1 MRRKTSIAWLFY
13 EDSIRKPGEELLK
26 YTYLENQ
33 KVKLFLTYSETD
45 SKDVILFVHGY
56 PDTHRTW
63 DLQIEELETSY
74 RLGAI
79 DLRGFGRSS
88 KPLEQSEYNYAAI
101 LPDLLEA
108 IRFLSKDKR
117 VHLVGHDWGAALG
130 WLFIS
135 DPEYSGY
142 IRSFTAISGPHP
154 WLAGKRMIDDIFSL
168 NLENWKKVF
177 DQGFRSWYI
186 WFYQIPFLPE
196 FLWRNFGE
204 PIYKLVMDLGGVPKK
219 DHLRQM
225 SRNDI
230 YSATMAPIHLF
241 RELLFGK
248 TVISAPSHIRI
259 PVQLIV
265 PEKDF
270 IVLPEIYENAKD
282 YVEKLEIHKLDS
294 NHWVHREQPK
304 VVTELIRKF
313 ITNHS
318 A

>member
-1 MRRKTSIAWLFY
+1 M
-13 EDSIRKPGEELLK
+13 K

-33 KVKLFLTYSETD
+33 KVKLFLTYSETE

-56 PDTHRTW
+56 PDSHRTW
-63 DLQIEELETSY
+63 DLQIEALETSY

-88 KPLEQSEYNYAAI
+88 KPLEQSEYNYAMI

-108 IRFLSKDKR
+108 IRFLSKDKK

-130 WLFIS
+130 WLLIS
-135 DPEYSGY
+135 DPEYSSY

-168 NLENWKKVF
+168 KLENWKKVF
-177 DQGFRSWYI
+177 DQGLRSWYI
-186 WFYQIPFLPE
+186 WFFQIPMLPE
-196 FLWRNFGE
+196 FFWQNFGE
-204 PIYKLVMDLGGVPKK
+204 PLYKLVMDFGGVPKK

-230 YSATMAPIHLF
+230 YSATMAPIQLF

-248 TVISAPSHIRI
+248 TVISAPSNIRV

-270 IVLPEIYENAKD
+270 IVLPEVYENSKD
-282 YVEKLEIHKLDS
+282 YVETLEIHKLNS
-294 NHWVHREQPK
+294 NHWVHREQPQ
-304 VVTELIRKF
+304 VVTDLIRKF
-313 ITNHS
+313 VSLHS